1 MTVASPEMAVWLVKE
16 CISQQEPCVPDPVGE
31 PWVSVRF
38 AAQVLG
44 FEEVTF
50 IRKINTLGIPRHPV
64 QQKCIR
70 LSDLEIFKDE

>member
-1 MTVASPEMAVWLVKE
+1 MPVISTDLAVWLVKE
-16 CISQQEPCVPDPVGE
+16 CISQQEPCVPDSVGE

-50 IRKINTLGIPRHPV
+50 LRKINKLGIPRHPV

-70 LSDLEIFKDE
+70 LSDLAEMGNQ